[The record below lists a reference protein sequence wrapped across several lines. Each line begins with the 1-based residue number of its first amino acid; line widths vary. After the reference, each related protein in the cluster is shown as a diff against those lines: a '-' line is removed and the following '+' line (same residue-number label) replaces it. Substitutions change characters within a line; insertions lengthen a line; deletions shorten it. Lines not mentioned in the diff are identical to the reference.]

1 MERHKKPIQYI
12 KFTADVRVK
21 TQAMGSKELSIDLQD
36 NTVLMYNKTSGVLR
50 VLQSLVSLIIFKW
63 KKFRTT
69 KMDGSQTEKIM
80 ETFILVREK
89 TKNLKNILMGLH
101 P

>member
-1 MERHKKPIQYI
+1 MSEQKHKPWGQ
-12 KFTADVRVK
+12 RNCL
-21 TQAMGSKELSIDLQD
+21 EDLQD
-36 NTVLMYNKTSGVLR
+36 NTVLMCNKTSGVLK
-50 VLQSLVSLIIFKW
+50 VLQSSVSLIIFKW

-69 KMDGSQTEKIM
+69 KIDGSQTEKIM
-80 ETFILVREK
+80 ETFILVQEK